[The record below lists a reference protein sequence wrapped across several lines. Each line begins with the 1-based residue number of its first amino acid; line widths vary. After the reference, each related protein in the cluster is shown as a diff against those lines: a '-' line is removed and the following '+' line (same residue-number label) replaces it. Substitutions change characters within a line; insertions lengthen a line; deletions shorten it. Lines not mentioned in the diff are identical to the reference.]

1 MIQHVK
7 SNKLTNFGSIIR
19 SHRNIKQRIIS
30 FLYPCGYFIEK
41 ERLSWVTDDFNNW
54 VVDGSYRTS
63 KWNGTIK
70 QLFWYWWVKFK
81 NVKLYNTWLVF
92 LLKWLK
98 LVYEKGNI
106 SWLVDFD
113 GVCNIHGNFSKC
125 FLLTSPH
132 SFFAGLISLNLVL
145 FRKFG
150 L

>member
-7 SNKLTNFGSIIR
+7 SNTLTNFGS
-19 SHRNIKQRIIS
+19 
-30 FLYPCGYFIEK
+30 FLYPCEYFIEK

-63 KWNGTIK
+63 TWNGTIK

-92 LLKWLK
+92 LLNWLK

-113 GVCNIHGNFSKC
+113 GVCNIHGNFFQISKC

-145 FRKFG
+145 SRKFG